1 VNGAF
6 GDRFLSDI
14 FREVDEEVRRE
25 QLKRLW
31 ERYSIFIIAAAVLF
45 VAAVGAWR
53 AYEYWEGKKAAE
65 AGARFDNALTLADQ
79 GKHAEAEAEFS
90 KLSKESPSGY
100 KTLSRFSEAAQ
111 LAQRDPKAAIAAYDA
126 LASDNSL
133 PLLQRDLAGIRAG
146 LLTADT
152 SPYAELQR
160 RLEPLTAGER
170 PFRHTAR
177 ELLAFSA
184 WRGGDAAAAR
194 RWYEMMT
201 TDSDTPASTRS
212 RVEVLMALLPEQGR
226 G

>member
-1 VNGAF
+1 M
-6 GDRFLSDI
+6 SDI

-25 QLKRLW
+25 QLKKLW

-45 VAAVGAWR
+45 VAGIAAWR
-53 AYEYWEGKKAAE
+53 GYDYLEGKKAAE
-65 AGARFDNALTLADQ
+65 AGARFENALTLSEQ
-79 GKHAEAEAEFS
+79 GKHAEAEAEFA
-90 KLSKESPSGY
+90 KLSKESTSGY
-100 KTLSRFSEAAQ
+100 RTLSRFAEAGQ

-126 LASDNSL
+126 LAADNTL
-133 PLLQRDLAGIRAG
+133 PLLQRDLAAIRAG
-146 LLTADT
+146 LLMADN
-152 SPYAELQR
+152 SPYAEVQR
-160 RLEPLTAGER
+160 RLEPLTAADR

-194 RWYEMMT
+194 RWYDMMI

-212 RVEVLMALLPEQGR
+212 RVEVLIALMPEQGK